1 MTRDPLV
8 PDVHPDATLLVGPA
22 RYTVAELRERPRA
35 VDELSRPALDFC
47 RAWLRGDERFTLTT
61 SGSTGPPKP
70 IELTRAQ
77 MAASAR
83 ATAAALGLRAGD
95 RSLICL
101 PTRFIAGRMMLVR
114 GLVLGFESRLVE
126 PSADPLASLPEAE
139 RFAFAAFVPLQMQT
153 MLEGPPDRRARLDA
167 MRAILVGGA
176 PLSPALEGAIATL
189 TAPVFHTYGMTESA
203 THIALRPLT
212 GARRSDRFLPLPG
225 VETRL
230 DDRGCLA
237 LRGPMTANAW
247 LQTNDLV
254 DLAGDGSFRWL
265 GRVDLVVNSGGV
277 KVAVEALEER
287 LHGLLAEAGEAATGT
302 EWGARRFFL
311 AGVPDERLGQALTLI
326 VEGEPLPVAEQEALK
341 AFLRVRL
348 EPWETPRQLL
358 FTARLAETPNG
369 KIDRPTSLAQALA
382 DDSS

>member
-1 MTRDPLV
+1 
-8 PDVHPDATLLVGPA
+8 
-22 RYTVAELRERPRA
+22 
-35 VDELSRPALDFC
+35 
-47 RAWLRGDERFTLTT
+47 
-61 SGSTGPPKP
+61 
-70 IELTRAQ
+70 
-77 MAASAR
+77 
-83 ATAAALGLRAGD
+83 
-95 RSLICL
+95 
-101 PTRFIAGRMMLVR
+101 
-114 GLVLGFESRLVE
+114 
-126 PSADPLASLPEAE
+126 
-139 RFAFAAFVPLQMQT
+139 
-153 MLEGPPDRRARLDA
+153 
-167 MRAILVGGA
+167 
-176 PLSPALEGAIATL
+176 
-189 TAPVFHTYGMTESA
+189 MTESA

-287 LHGLLAEAGEAATGT
+287 LHELLAEGEARDRRST
-302 EWGARRFFL
+302 ERGLGSRRFFL